1 MSATRLRRRHALLGV
16 SPALLGLVA
25 ACSSGGSQAAPTAA
39 PSRPAGAAT
48 SAAGSAAGATTA
60 APSATPAPE
69 LVYVFSNSAP
79 HITVVNATTNQIA
92 QSKDVPDFKAWGT
105 SDDNNHYDG
114 KHVWLGHRNPDTDDA
129 EVLLIDLDNLDV
141 AQRIPLGKEKTTIY
155 IGKGSR
161 RNQVWCSKHASGQVA
176 IVDSKTY
183 QVLEIKDVPVNGG
196 VACDM
201 DVMMGPDGVE
211 RAFVPTDTGDTTIA
225 INTATREVVQTF
237 THTKGI
243 RPYMLTV
250 SPDGKYV
257 WVQERGSDG
266 QIVLDSVTLQP
277 VKQVPTAKGAFM
289 NTFTPDGKVSLVG
302 HNADTRVVAVD
313 AATFQTVKEIEV
325 GTNAQ
330 IVAVTASGRS
340 AYAIATRESFVA
352 AINTANW
359 QVTQKVQLPNNP
371 AFVFTRRPD
380 LVR

>member
-1 MSATRLRRRHALLGV
+1 MKLRRRHVLLSAPPAILAL
-16 SPALLGLVA
+16 A
-25 ACSSGGSQAAPTAA
+25 ACSSGGATAAPTSAPTRAA
-39 PSRPAGAAT
+39 SGTVSGAAT
-48 SAAGSAAGATTA
+48 GATAT
-60 APSATPAPE
+60 ATPTPE

-79 HITVVNATTNQIA
+79 HITVVNAASNQIV
-92 QSKDVPDFKAWGT
+92 QTKDVPDFKTWGT
-105 SDDNNHYDG
+105 SDDNNYYDG
-114 KHVWLGHRNPDTDDA
+114 KNVWLGHRNPDTDDV
-129 EVLLIDLDNLDV
+129 EVLLIDLDTLSV
-141 AQRIPLGKEKTTIY
+141 AQRIPLGKDKTTVY

-201 DVMMGPDGVE
+201 DVMMAPDGVE
-211 RAFVPTDTGDTTIA
+211 RAYIPTDTGDTTIA
-225 INTATREVVQTF
+225 INLATREVVQTYN
-237 THTKGI
+237 HTKGI
-243 RPYMLTV
+243 RPYMLTA

-277 VKQVPTAKGAFM
+277 VKQVPTGKGAYV

-302 HNADTRVVAVD
+302 HNADTRIVAVD
-313 AATFQTVKEIEV
+313 AATFQTIKDVEV

-330 IVAVTASGRS
+330 VVAVTPSGRA
-340 AYAIATRESFVA
+340 AYAIATRENLVA

-359 QVTQKVQLPNNP
+359 QITQKVQLSNNP